1 MKLKQLLAAAGVFAC
16 ATAAH
21 AQSAGSILL
30 EGGWIHLSPQSSSDP
45 LVVNSLGGVP
55 INQALANTGASVSN
69 ADTLG
74 LSATYFVTDHIAPE
88 FVFGIPPKFNLN
100 GSGSLGPLGKLGT
113 VRQWSPTLLL
123 KYYFGEA
130 EQKVRPYL
138 GLGVTR
144 VWFTD
149 GTITN
154 PNLGSTLAGQLGL
167 PASLVGATTVSSV
180 KSSWAPV
187 FNGGLTYAF
196 NKHWS
201 AGISISY
208 IPLRTT
214 AVLNT
219 ATTIPGVNAQSTA
232 HITLNPIVTYLNV
245 GYRF

>member
-1 MKLKQLLAAAGVFAC
+1 MKLKQLFAAAGVLAC

-55 INQALANTGASVSN
+55 INQTLTNTGASVSN

-100 GSGSLGPLGKLGT
+100 GSGSLSALGQLGT

-154 PNLGSTLAGQLGL
+154 PNLGSTMAGQLGL

-201 AGISISY
+201 AAISISY
-208 IPLRTT
+208 IPLKTT

>member
-1 MKLKQLLAAAGVFAC
+1 MKLKQLFAAAGVLAC

-21 AQSAGSILL
+21 AQSAGSVIL
-30 EGGWIHLSPQSSSDP
+30 ESGWIHFSPQSSSDP
-45 LVVNSLGGVP
+45 LVVNSLAGQP
-55 INQALANTGASVSN
+55 INYTLQNTGASVSN
-69 ADTLG
+69 SDTLG

-100 GSGSLGPLGKLGT
+100 GSGSLSALGKIGT

-130 EQKVRPYL
+130 EQKLRPYL

-154 PNLGSTLAGQLGL
+154 QNLGGALAGQIGL
-167 PASLVGATTVSSV
+167 PPSLAGATTVSSV
-180 KSSWAPV
+180 RSSWAPV
-187 FNGGLTYAF
+187 FDGGLNYSF

-208 IPLRTT
+208 IPLKTT

-219 ATTIPGVNAQSTA
+219 ATAIPGVSAQSTA
-232 HITLNPIVTYLNV
+232 HITLNPIVTYLKV